1 MLQTSAKPT
10 RRINASSGFYYAVL
24 PSFADW
30 PFILVRC
37 PYLLSVWAP
46 TCVPTRVCPCASL
59 HALCIYESA
68 YQLLVWD
75 LKSLSQRG
83 LNHLSSG
90 GLSRA
95 TSGLSYQSIDVAP
108 ALPVA
113 LRGWCSR
120 RPRPH
125 HRGILMGMQ
134 IAFRLPTSADIDP
147 PADAGGGDR
156 WTVTSEWEEIGTCP
170 LTSPSVGFRLC
181 LRSAWICT
189 SCLIYPSFLSLCCCL
204 VSYSFLLFLSPQQT
218 YHW

>member
-1 MLQTSAKPT
+1 MLQTSANPT

-24 PSFADW
+24 PSFAGW

-37 PYLLSVWAP
+37 PYLLSVWVP
-46 TCVPTRVCPCASL
+46 TCVPARVCPRALL
-59 HALCIYESA
+59 HVLRMYESA
-68 YQLLVWD
+68 YQLLACG

-113 LRGWCSR
+113 LGSRCSR

-134 IAFRLPTSADIDP
+134 IAFHLPTSADIDP

-156 WTVTSEWEEIGTCP
+156 WTVTSE
-170 LTSPSVGFRLC
+170 
-181 LRSAWICT
+181 
-189 SCLIYPSFLSLCCCL
+189 
-204 VSYSFLLFLSPQQT
+204 
-218 YHW
+218 